1 MIDDS
6 LSAEI
11 KAHILASFKDT
22 EVIKAFTEHILS
34 EVLGPAIKKELAK
47 RDEKI
52 EVLQKQLDEKRC
64 NPPLEEMSSAVLGTS
79 LDLDFFI
86 WCEVDMAFQLTSE
99 AALRDWVVTSDRD
112 NDEGNSWGELV
123 LGRNGKA
130 VLRGTLDTTVPRDGS
145 KQRTGYCNMRCLR
158 PQKSFK
164 RDSFFDWSQYTH
176 VVLRVRGDGRS
187 YMLNLAAMGYFDI
200 MWNDIFS
207 YPLYTRGGP
216 YWQVTRI
223 PFSKFFL
230 TSKGRIQDKQ
240 SPLTQDRIT
249 SVGITAGGVSGPFQL
264 EIDYIGLEMDP
275 RHGEDFAY
283 EMYQTPAYIA
293 GV

>member
-1 MIDDS
+1 MW
-6 LSAEI
+6 
-11 KAHILASFKDT
+11 KD
-22 EVIKAFTEHILS
+22 EVWDKFT
-34 EVLGPAIKKELAK
+34 KE
-47 RDEKI
+47 
-52 EVLQKQLDEKRC
+52 
-64 NPPLEEMSSAVLGTS
+64 PLYLVRPG
-79 LDLDFFI
+79 
-86 WCEVDMAFQLTSE
+86 EVDIALKLTSE
-99 AALRDWVVTSDRD
+99 AALRNWIVTADRD
-112 NDEGNSWGELV
+112 NDDGQSSCELV

-130 VLRGTLDTTVPRDGS
+130 VLRGNLDTTVPKDGS
-145 KQRTGYCNMRCLR
+145 KQRAGYCNMRRLR
-158 PQKSFK
+158 PQRSFK

-187 YMLNLAAMGYFDI
+187 YMLNLASMGYFDI
-200 MWNDIFS
+200 MWNDIYSF
-207 YPLYTRGGP
+207 PLYTRGGP

-240 SPLTQDRIT
+240 CPLMQDRIT
-249 SVGITAGGVSGPFQL
+249 SVGITAAGVNGPFQL

-275 RHGEDFAY
+275 RHDEHFAY